1 MIRKKIVTDL
11 DACERLWN
19 SLIPVR
25 NLSDLWEIRLC
36 FHRHYLNRLHFL
48 VFEDREGLTGMIPL
62 VYLAEKDRY
71 VFFPGEVWNGKTW
84 LERTS
89 IFCRRPEDLGYLLSE
104 CPERTHLRYINTPH
118 ASSAA
123 ELDVDETAYLLCPPE
138 FNCDLDLYHQRFAWK
153 KLKAIKKEIASFLG
167 PDSSWHLNRLSD
179 YDLLVEMSLKRFGKN
194 SYFHDPRF
202 LESFRDVMHLL
213 DRKGWLRMVSLQL
226 GAETAAVD
234 LSALFQGSYVIM
246 LGGTHLEFPGIA
258 KAMNMQHIE
267 FACHSRVSK
276 VDFLCGD
283 FFWKKLWHLDPE
295 PLYKY
300 VSPELKGEQE
310 GVSGELQK
318 QLDVTAPVKEI
329 GVLGL

>member
-1 MIRKKIVTDL
+1 MIRKEIVTDL
-11 DACERLWN
+11 GACERLWN

-48 VFEDREGLTGMIPL
+48 LFEDARGIVGMIPL
-62 VYLAEKDRY
+62 VYLAEGDRY
-71 VFFPGEVWNGKTW
+71 VFFPGDIWNGKTW

-89 IFCRRPEDLGYLLSE
+89 IFCRSPEDLGYLLSE
-104 CPERTHLRYINTPH
+104 CPERSYLRYIDRDHT
-118 ASSAA
+118 SSAV
-123 ELDVDETAYLLCPPE
+123 ELDIDETAYLLYPPE
-138 FNCDLDLYHQRFAWK
+138 FNCDLDLYYQRFAWK

-167 PDSSWHLNRLSD
+167 PESSWHLNRISD
-179 YDLLVEMSLKRFGKN
+179 YDLLVEMSLKRFGEN
-194 SYFHDPRF
+194 SYFYDSRF

-213 DRKGWLRMVSLQL
+213 ARRGWLRMVSLEL

-234 LSALFQGSYVIM
+234 LGALFQGSYVIM
-246 LGGTHLEFPGIA
+246 LGGTHLQFPGIA

-310 GVSGELQK
+310 GVSGEFEK
-318 QLDVTAPVKEI
+318 QPDVTAAEKGI